1 MLKLMDQMPRI
12 YGAFKEN
19 ESAIRLYARKLK
31 AQGGYSN
38 FETRLAGDCMRAFIG
53 TETMCSWYGLYHVHD
68 GHIINAAKTTLR
80 KLGII

>member
-19 ESAIRLYARKLK
+19 EASIRLYARKLK
-31 AQGGYSN
+31 TQGGYNN

-53 TETMCSWYGLYHVHD
+53 TETIRSWYGLYHVHD
-68 GHIINAAKTTLR
+68 GHIISAAKTALR